1 MDANNFKSTLQEL
14 TSRLMNSNVAMLNF
28 DDVNQVLQ
36 YAIQNNKVAD
46 KDVQVFTLALGA
58 FKLELPYFI
67 ILQLNLINEL
77 FIYTHIVGNE
87 VNVTSN
93 KTCACPTP
101 PMSENSFDNIPPLP
115 GKSEDNQLDL
125 SPEAI
130 AASAGMFH
138 KEIQI
143 DPGTRTKH
151 VKTFEHM
158 ADGTTKLVSEETLTE
173 PVEEDIFA
181 NILGDTFSKDN
192 NSPQLNSNDL

>member
-1 MDANNFKSTLQEL
+1 
-14 TSRLMNSNVAMLNF
+14 MNSNVAMLNF

-46 KDVQVFTLALGA
+46 KDVQVFALALGA

-77 FIYTHIVGNE
+77 FIYTYIVGNE

-101 PMSENSFDNIPPLP
+101 SMSETSKNSFDNIPLP
-115 GKSEDNQLDL
+115 DKLEGSQLDL

-151 VKTFEHM
+151 VKTYEHM